1 MIKLLQTNERAVDR
15 VLRVI
20 IGIGILSLTIVGPRT
35 LWGLVGV
42 VPLMTG
48 LVGSCPIYSM
58 FGISTCSLEKRP
70 AATQR

>member
-1 MIKLLQTNERAVDR
+1 MSKLLQTNEGAVDR

-20 IGIGILSLTIVGPRT
+20 IGIGILGLTIVGPRT

-42 VPLMTG
+42 VPLITG

-58 FGISTCSLEKRP
+58 FGISTCP
-70 AATQR
+70 A